1 MKRKKG
7 GDKRAKTGAGKSARP
22 QRGAFPVVGIG
33 ASAGGLEAVKELFA
47 DLPPDTGMAFV
58 FIQHLDPTH
67 ASSLPEILSRFAKIP
82 VVETS
87 HDLRLK
93 PDRIFIIPPDKDIR
107 VSKATLHLSP
117 RKKNGGL
124 HLPIDIFLRSLA
136 EDRKGAAIGVILSGT
151 GSDGVLG
158 LKAIKSEGGI
168 TFAQDSESA
177 KYAAMPENAIMAGA
191 VDFVLSPRKIASE
204 LVKLAH
210 FAARPVSPGEETVSP
225 EDKEKP
231 FKEIIALL
239 RGSTG
244 IDFSKYNPNTIQ
256 RRVLR
261 RMALG
266 NIHAMAQYVENLRH
280 NSTEVHSLYEDIFI
294 HVTNFFRN
302 SDRFEVL
309 KSKIYPA
316 ILGNKR
322 PEEPIRIWCA
332 GCSTGEEAYSL
343 AMTLLECLGTEEAR
357 TPVQI
362 FATDISEAAINK
374 ARAAT
379 YPTNIEAHVS
389 PQRLKRFFVKQDT
402 GYQISKQ
409 VRDLCVFTKHD
420 VTSDP
425 PFSRL
430 DLVSCSN
437 VLIYFSPP
445 THKKILSTFHYALKP
460 SGFLMLGKSES
471 VGNLLHL
478 YEALDNKYKI
488 YTKKTIVTPGTAPA
502 YSNVSSQHVQKTGP
516 ESPETLFDLQ
526 READQMVLARY
537 GHRGLLVDDK
547 MRILQ
552 FRGVLGHLL
561 APGSGEATLN
571 LTTMVHPDLRIPLR
585 VLIEKAG
592 RENQAVFKKNV
603 PVRIDRISTRVSIEV
618 IPITNHFDQE
628 HFFLLLFEEEYPL
641 AERRQT
647 GQKGSAKSADSIR
660 DKRIKEL
667 QQELEESREYMQL
680 MTEQQEISNQK
691 LDAAN
696 EELQSA
702 NEEMQSA
709 NEEMQST
716 NEELQST
723 NEELETAKEE
733 LESSNEELNTLN
745 EELQNRN
752 FDLEQ
757 LNNRLAVTR
766 DYAEAI
772 IKTMREPFLVLDSA
786 LKVQSGNAAFYRT
799 FHVDQSETVNR
810 YLFDLGNAQW
820 NIPELRRML
829 EDVLFKGAEFQDY
842 EIERDFPG
850 IGVKT
855 LSLNALRISKEGSRA
870 DLILLAIGDV
880 THLKQLVAA
889 HDVMVREVHH
899 RVKNNLQVISSVL
912 SLQAHF
918 VRDKDALE
926 MFKESANR
934 IKSIAFIHEKLY
946 RTDQPAAVDFKA
958 YVYDLAHSLFEF
970 YGLDAKRIVLILDID
985 DVSFH
990 MDRAVPC
997 GLILNELLTN
1007 AMKHAFPAGKKGN
1020 IRIELKEHRSGRGRK
1035 SANYRLKVRDN
1046 GVGLPRA
1053 FQLGKTNSLGMK
1065 IIRLLT
1071 KQIGGTVEMIRSH
1084 GTIFQVTFPQQG
1096 KSQSA
1101 TVGSIL
1107 AGPPGRA

>member
-1 MKRKKG
+1 
-7 GDKRAKTGAGKSARP
+7 
-22 QRGAFPVVGIG
+22 
-33 ASAGGLEAVKELFA
+33 
-47 DLPPDTGMAFV
+47 MAFV

-67 ASSLPEILSRFAKIP
+67 TSSLPEILSRITQIP
-82 VVETS
+82 IVETS

-93 PDRIFIIPPDKDIR
+93 PNRIFVIPPNKDIQ

-117 RKKNGGL
+117 RKKIGGL
-124 HLPIDIFLRSLA
+124 HLPIDTFLHSLA

-177 KYAAMPENAIMAGA
+177 KYAAMPENAIVAGA
-191 VDFVLSPRKIASE
+191 VDFVLSPRKIAAE

-210 FAARPVSPGEETVSP
+210 FVGRPASPGAEAGPAVGP
-225 EDKEKP
+225 ADKEKP
-231 FKEIIALL
+231 LKEIVTLL
-239 RGSTG
+239 RSSTG
-244 IDFSKYNPNTIQ
+244 VDFPKYNPNTIE
-256 RRVLR
+256 RRILR
-261 RMALG
+261 RMALS
-266 NIHAMAQYVENLRH
+266 NIHNMAQYAENLRH
-280 NSTEVHSLYEDIFI
+280 NSSEMRSLYEDIFI

-309 KSKIYPA
+309 KSRIYPA
-316 ILGNKR
+316 IVENKG

-343 AMTLLECLGTEEAR
+343 AMTLLEYLSSKEGK
-357 TPVQI
+357 TPIQI
-362 FATDISEAAINK
+362 FATDISETAIHK

-409 VRDLCVFTKHD
+409 VRELCVFTKHD
-420 VTSDP
+420 VTNDP

-430 DLVSCSN
+430 DLISCSN
-437 VLIYFSPP
+437 VLIYFGPP
-445 THKKILSTFHYALKP
+445 TQKEILSTFHYALKP

-471 VGNLLHL
+471 VGNLPHF
-478 YEALDNKYKI
+478 YESLDNKHKI
-488 YTKKTIVTPGTAPA
+488 YSKKKIATLNTALA
-502 YSNVSSQHVQKTGP
+502 YSGVSSQHVLNTGR
-516 ESPETLFDLQ
+516 ERPETVFDLQ
-526 READQMVLARY
+526 READQLVLARY

-552 FRGVLGHLL
+552 FRGVLGRLL

-571 LTTMVHPDLRIPLR
+571 LTAMLHQDLRIPIRL
-585 VLIEKAG
+585 LIEKAG
-592 RENQAVFKKNV
+592 RQNQAVFKKNL
-603 PVRIDRISTRVSIEV
+603 PVKIDKISTRVSLEV
-618 IPITNHFDQE
+618 IPITNRFDQE
-628 HFFLLLFEEEYPL
+628 QFFLVLLEEEYPR
-641 AERRQT
+641 AERSRT
-647 GQKGSAKSADSIR
+647 APRKGAAKSADGSR
-660 DKRIKEL
+660 ENRIKEL
-667 QQELEESREYMQL
+667 QQELGESREYMQL

-709 NEEMQST
+709 NEELQSA

-757 LNNRLAVTR
+757 LNKRLAVTR

-786 LKVQSGNAAFYRT
+786 LKVQSGNAAFYRA

-850 IGVKT
+850 TGTRT
-855 LSLNALRISKEGSRA
+855 LSLNALRISKEGGRA
-870 DLILLAIGDV
+870 DLILLAIGDI
-880 THLKQLVAA
+880 THLKQLEVA

-899 RVKNNLQVISSVL
+899 RVKNNLQIISSLL
-912 SLQAHF
+912 SLQAQF
-918 VRDKDALE
+918 VHDKDALE
-926 MFKESANR
+926 MFKKTANR
-934 IKSIAFIHEKLY
+934 IRSIAFIHEKLHQ
-946 RTDQPAAVDFKA
+946 TDQPATVNFKA
-958 YVYDLAHSLFEF
+958 YASGLANSLFEF
-970 YGLDAKRIVLILDID
+970 YGLDAKRIALTMDID

-1007 AMKHAFPAGKKGN
+1007 AMKHAFSAGRKGN
-1020 IRIELKEHRSGRGRK
+1020 IRVELKEHTDGPGKKTR
-1035 SANYRLKVRDN
+1035 NYRLKVRDN
-1046 GVGLPRA
+1046 GVGMPKA
-1053 FQLGKTNSLGMK
+1053 FHLEKTTSLGMK
-1065 IIRLLT
+1065 IIQLLT
-1071 KQIGGTVEMIRSH
+1071 KQIGGTVEMQRSH
-1084 GTIFQVTFPQQG
+1084 GTAFQITFS
-1096 KSQSA
+1096 K
-1101 TVGSIL
+1101 
-1107 AGPPGRA
+1107 